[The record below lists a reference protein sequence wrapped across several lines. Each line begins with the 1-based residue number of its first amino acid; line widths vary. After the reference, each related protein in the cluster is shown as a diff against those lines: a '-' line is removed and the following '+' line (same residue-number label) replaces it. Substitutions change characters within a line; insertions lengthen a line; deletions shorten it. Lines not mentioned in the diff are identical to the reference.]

1 MNMKSSLK
9 THFKRYLFHYIFLGL
24 LLIPLS
30 ILVIV
35 FIRDL
40 KLYLEDKN
48 KLPDYTEEVKQ
59 LYEIKPSLFQFD
71 ENDTFVLKVDYLL
84 ETEIDDK
91 IIRIVKRP
99 YLSEDFEQCVGY
111 LIVKNIN
118 GNIVVDNSHIC
129 DVIDY

>member
-1 MNMKSSLK
+1 MKSSLK
-9 THFKRYLFHYIFLGL
+9 THFKRYLFYYILLGL

-30 ILVIV
+30 ILIV
-35 FIRDL
+35 AFIKDL

-59 LYEIKPSLFQFD
+59 LYEISPTLFQFD
-71 ENDTFVLKVDYLL
+71 ENDTFILKMDYLL
-84 ETEIDDK
+84 EFEVNNEIIK
-91 IIRIVKRP
+91 IVNRP
-99 YLSEDFEQCVGY
+99 QLNDDFEQCVGY

-118 GNIVVDNSHIC
+118 NNITVDNSHIC

>member
-1 MNMKSSLK
+1 MKSSLK

-91 IIRIVKRP
+91 IIRIVRRP
-99 YLSEDFEQCVGY
+99 QVNDEFEQCVGY

-118 GNIVVDNSHIC
+118 NNITVDNSHIC
-129 DVIDY
+129 DIIDY